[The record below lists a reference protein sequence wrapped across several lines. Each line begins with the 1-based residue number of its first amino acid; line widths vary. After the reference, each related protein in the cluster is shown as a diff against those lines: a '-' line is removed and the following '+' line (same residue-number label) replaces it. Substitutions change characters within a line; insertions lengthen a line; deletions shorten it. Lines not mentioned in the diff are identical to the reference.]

1 MKTSAKLTAIQ
12 DILMDP
18 DYRKTKEETKTSGMG
33 IAYPGK
39 TKIEQ
44 YSPKITKQ

>member
-12 DILMDP
+12 DIKMDP
-18 DYRKTKEETKTSGMG
+18 EFQQKKKENASNGMG

-44 YSPKITKQ
+44 YSSKTTKQ